1 MKSRIQWLGVLV
13 TLTWSF
19 ASNPDY
25 VTTAGV
31 VNIEPVIDGRV
42 INDPAWESLPGIN
55 TFTQKSPDEGE
66 AVTERTVV
74 KVMYSTN
81 ILYIAAVCYDAN
93 PEKIVITDTRRDA
106 PLNNTDSFMFILDTF
121 QDQQNG
127 YVFGTN
133 AGGIEYDAQVSK
145 GGEGMSISIRRQ
157 SVGTGLSLIH
167 I

>member
-13 TLTWSF
+13 TLSWSF

-42 INDPAWESLPGIN
+42 INDLAWESLPGIN
-55 TFTQKSPDEGE
+55 TFTQKSPDEGQ

-81 ILYIAAVCYDAN
+81 ILYIAAVC
-93 PEKIVITDTRRDA
+93 
-106 PLNNTDSFMFILDTF
+106 
-121 QDQQNG
+121 
-127 YVFGTN
+127 
-133 AGGIEYDAQVSK
+133 
-145 GGEGMSISIRRQ
+145 
-157 SVGTGLSLIH
+157 LSLIH